1 MMRNANRFKLRF
13 EHQPKFYENL
23 EKKAITCILLGHLTS
38 PFGCG
43 YKNIEGL
50 GVARCHP
57 NDVFDAEKGRKVALL
72 KAKINIRKK
81 ALNEL
86 LPNMMELNDIYL
98 DGLNFFDRA
107 TTYEDYDRQYIRKI
121 TSDTLDGNGTK
132 G

>member
-1 MMRNANRFKLRF
+1 MMRNGKRFRLSF
-13 EHQPKFYENL
+13 DSHPKFYENL
-23 EKKAITCILLGHLTS
+23 EKKVITCILLGHLTS
-38 PFGCG
+38 PFGVG

-50 GVARCHP
+50 GIARCHP
-57 NDVFDAEKGRKVALL
+57 DDVFDVEKGRKVAML

-107 TTYEDYDRQYIRKI
+107 TTHEDYDRQYIKKI
-121 TSDTLDGNGTK
+121 TSNSFNENASK